1 VWNGNSSPID
11 CLCEWREITETF
23 DDCNVAVHRTYV
35 DIPSRRFRI
44 RRRIWVGK
52 ESGLSNDLDGAH
64 HLYFVIHESALN
76 FTKCLLQPN
85 IIHIDPKVS
94 EQETKIS

>member
-1 VWNGNSSPID
+1 
-11 CLCEWREITETF
+11 
-23 DDCNVAVHRTYV
+23 
-35 DIPSRRFRI
+35 
-44 RRRIWVGK
+44 VGK
-52 ESGLSNDLDGAH
+52 ESGLSDDLDGAH

-85 IIHIDPKVS
+85 IIHIGPKVS

>member
-1 VWNGNSSPID
+1 
-11 CLCEWREITETF
+11 
-23 DDCNVAVHRTYV
+23 
-35 DIPSRRFRI
+35 
-44 RRRIWVGK
+44 VGK

-85 IIHIDPKVS
+85 IIYIDLKVS
-94 EQETKIS
+94 EQDTNIS